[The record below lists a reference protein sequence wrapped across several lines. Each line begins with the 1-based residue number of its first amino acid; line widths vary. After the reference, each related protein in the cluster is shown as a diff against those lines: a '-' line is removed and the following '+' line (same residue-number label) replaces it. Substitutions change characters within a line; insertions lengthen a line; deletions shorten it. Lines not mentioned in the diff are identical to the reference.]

1 MKTSIFSTKT
11 TGLINNMDLK
21 KMKFKVMYWMIFLI
35 MIIVSLF
42 CLLPVIWVALS
53 GFKTPQEMNA
63 IPPTFF
69 PEKIDFSVVVKL
81 WNKFNFMK
89 YISNSVVIIV
99 GCWTIDVIFNGLAG
113 YVLSRVK
120 PLGSS
125 ILEAIIF
132 WTMMLPGIS
141 MAPLYMSFVDV
152 PILHI
157 NLVGSYVPIWLMAG
171 ANAFNI
177 FLFRNFFNSIPM
189 SYLEAARM
197 DGCSNLGAFVK
208 IIMPLSKPIIM
219 VVSIFSVTGS
229 WGNFMWPYLVLGNTE
244 KEPIAVMLY
253 RLSSAKL
260 LENEYMMVLM
270 LSIIPIVIIYA
281 LFSKQIMGGVSMSGI
296 KG

>member
-1 MKTSIFSTKT
+1 
-11 TGLINNMDLK
+11 MDLK
-21 KMKFKVMYWMIFLI
+21 KKRFKALYWLIFLF
-35 MIIVSLF
+35 MFLVSLF
-42 CLLPVIWVALS
+42 CLIPVIWVALS
-53 GFKTPQEMNA
+53 GFKTPQEMSA

-69 PEKIDFSVVVKL
+69 PKKIDLAMVGRL
-81 WNKFNFMK
+81 WSKFNFVK
-89 YISNSVVIIV
+89 YISNSVIIII
-99 GCWTIDVIFNGLAG
+99 GCWIMDIAINGLAG

-125 ILEAIIF
+125 VLEAIIF

-141 MAPLYMSFVDV
+141 MAPLYMSFADV

-157 NLVGSYVPIWLMAG
+157 KLVGSFIPIFLIAG

-189 SYLEAARM
+189 SYLEAARI
-197 DGCSNLGAFVK
+197 DGCSNLGAFTK
-208 IIMPLSKPIIM
+208 IIMPLSKPIVM

-229 WGNFMWPYLVLGNTE
+229 WGNFMWPYLVLGNTD

-260 LENEYMMVLM
+260 MENEYMMILM
-270 LSIIPIVIIYA
+270 ISIIPMVIIYA
-281 LFSKQIMGGVSMSGI
+281 LFSKQIMGGVSMSGL